1 MEDEDQILLEQLKGG
16 DYTAYELIFKKYYK
30 VLSTKAYFMLEDDME
45 AEDLVQNL
53 FIAIWQKKLFL
64 SINTS
69 IKAYLLRSV
78 HNRCLT
84 VLRDKKVSERKLN
97 AYTEEQSWQGEEDQE
112 TNQENDYQGKFDLI
126 FEQLPTQRQKAFKLV
141 YLEDKKYKE
150 AAEEMG
156 LSVNSIKT
164 HLKLAVKALQKKLI
178 NFK

>member
-1 MEDEDQILLEQLKGG
+1 MENEDQILLDQLKGG

-30 VLSTKAYFMLEDDME
+30 VLSTKAYFMLEDNME

-53 FIAIWQKKLFL
+53 FISIWQKKLFL

-84 VLRDKKVSERKLN
+84 LIRDKKVSERKLN
-97 AYTEEQSWQGEEDQE
+97 EYTEEQNWLGEEEQE
-112 TNQENDYQGKFDLI
+112 IVKQDYEENFELI
-126 FEQLPTQRQKAFKLV
+126 FEQLPVQRQKAFKLV

>member
-1 MEDEDQILLEQLKGG
+1 MENEDQILLDQLKSG
-16 DYTAYELIFKKYYK
+16 DYAAYELIFKKYYK
-30 VLSTKAYFMLEDDME
+30 VLSTKAYFMLEDEME

-53 FIAIWQKKLFL
+53 FISIWQKGLFL
-64 SINTS
+64 SINS
-69 IKAYLLRSV
+69 SVKAYLLRSV
-78 HNRCLT
+78 HNQCLT
-84 VLRDKKVSERKLN
+84 NLRNKKASERRLN
-97 AYTEEQSWQGEEDQE
+97 EYTAAQSWIGEEQETEQQDYEGELE
-112 TNQENDYQGKFDLI
+112 LI

>member
-1 MEDEDQILLEQLKGG
+1 MENEDQILLDQLKGG
-16 DYTAYELIFKKYYK
+16 DYTAYERIFKKYYK
-30 VLSTKAYFMLEDDME
+30 VLATKAYFMLDDDME

-53 FIAIWQKKLFL
+53 FISIWQKELFR
-64 SINTS
+64 SVDTS

-84 VLRDKKVSERKLN
+84 ALRDRKVSERKLN
-97 AYTEEQSWQGEEDQE
+97 QYTEEQCRQCEEDQE
-112 TNQENDYQGKFDLI
+112 AVSHGYEGNFDLL
-126 FEQLPTQRQKAFKLV
+126 FEQLPSQRQKAFKLV
-141 YLEDKKYKE
+141 YLEEKKYKE

>member
-1 MEDEDQILLEQLKGG
+1 MENEDQILLDQFKSG

-30 VLSTKAYFMLEDDME
+30 VLSTKAYFMLEDEME

-53 FIAIWQKKLFL
+53 FISIWQKGLFL
-64 SINTS
+64 SINIS
-69 IKAYLLRSV
+69 VKAYLLRSV
-78 HNRCLT
+78 HNQCLMN
-84 VLRDKKVSERKLN
+84 LRNKKTSKRRLN
-97 AYTEEQSWQGEEDQE
+97 EYTAAQSWIGEDRE
-112 TNQENDYQGKFDLI
+112 TEQQNYEEKLELI
-126 FEQLPTQRQKAFKLV
+126 FDQLPAQRRKAFKLV

>member
-1 MEDEDQILLEQLKGG
+1 MENEDQILLDQLKSG
-16 DYTAYELIFKKYYK
+16 DYSAYEQIFKKYYK
-30 VLSTKAYFMLEDDME
+30 ALSVKAYFMLEDDME

-53 FIAIWQKKLFL
+53 FISIWQNNLHL

-69 IKAYLLRSV
+69 IKGYLIRSV

-84 VLRDKKVSERKLN
+84 VLRDKKVAERKLN
-97 AYTEEQSWQGEEDQE
+97 KYTEEQNWQGEEDLEVVPQ
-112 TNQENDYQGKFDLI
+112 NDYEGKFELI
-126 FEQLPTQRQKAFKLV
+126 FGQLPSQRQRAFKLV

>member
-1 MEDEDQILLEQLKGG
+1 MENGDQILLDQLKSG
-16 DYTAYELIFKKYYK
+16 DYSAYELIFKKYYK
-30 VLSTKAYFMLEDDME
+30 TLSVKAYFMLEDDME

-53 FIAIWQKKLFL
+53 FISIWQNNLFL
-64 SINTS
+64 SVNTS
-69 IKAYLLRSV
+69 VKAYLIRSV

-84 VLRDKKVSERKLN
+84 VLRDKKTAERRLN
-97 AYTEEQSWQGEEDQE
+97 KYTEEQNFRDEEDQE
-112 TNQENDYQGKFDLI
+112 TVPQNDYEKKFELI
-126 FEQLPTQRQKAFKLV
+126 FGQLPSQRQKAFKLV

>member
-1 MEDEDQILLEQLKGG
+1 MENEDQILLDQLKSG
-16 DYTAYELIFKKYYK
+16 DYSAYELIFKKYYK
-30 VLSTKAYFMLEDDME
+30 TLSVKAYFMLEDDME

-53 FIAIWQKKLFL
+53 FISIWQNNLFL
-64 SINTS
+64 SVNTS
-69 IKAYLLRSV
+69 VKAYLIRSV

-84 VLRDKKVSERKLN
+84 VLRDKKTAERRLN
-97 AYTEEQSWQGEEDQE
+97 KYTEEQNLRDEEDQE
-112 TNQENDYQGKFDLI
+112 TVPQNDYERKFELI
-126 FEQLPTQRQKAFKLV
+126 FDQLPSQRQKAFKLV

-164 HLKLAVKALQKKLI
+164 HLKLAVKVLQKKLI

>member
-1 MEDEDQILLEQLKGG
+1 MENEDQILLDQLKMG
-16 DYTAYELIFKKYYK
+16 DYSAYELIFKKYYK
-30 VLSTKAYFMLEDDME
+30 ALSVKAYFMLEDDME

-53 FIAIWQKKLFL
+53 FISVWQNNLFL

-69 IKAYLLRSV
+69 VKGYLLRSV

-84 VLRDKKVSERKLN
+84 VLRDRKIAERKLHK
-97 AYTEEQSWQGEEDQE
+97 YTEEQNWLGEEDQE
-112 TNQENDYQGKFDLI
+112 IVPQNDYEGKFELI
-126 FEQLPTQRQKAFKLV
+126 FGQLPSRRQKAFKLV

-164 HLKLAVKALQKKLI
+164 HLKLAVKTLQKKLI